1 MPPSKSRQSR
11 PQPPSSSTSPGTSR
25 KSPKASSVKADS
37 VGFNRKETA
46 LRRCGVDLKELERA
60 APIADILGK
69 KHNRPVQVA
78 QMLRSSSS
86 PMAAKF
92 LNYWDELPDQDRIRL
107 SIEEVCVGAK
117 IPTQELCGV
126 VICSIRDRKI
136 QESTVEALVS
146 HPDVMRAT
154 IRSAKLK
161 GKEGFQD
168 RHMLHSMPAIGF
180 LPGPKGSQFQV
191 NLGIMNNPAQT
202 PAASQKGDTID
213 AEEMSVSDVFPSITG
228 VLEGWNDAR
237 RNLLKAPEK

>member
-1 MPPSKSRQSR
+1 MPPSRSRQSSKS
-11 PQPPSSSTSPGTSR
+11 QPLKSSSPGTSR
-25 KSPKASSVKADS
+25 KSSNPNSVKADS
-37 VGFNRKETA
+37 IGFNRKETA

-117 IPTQELCGV
+117 VPTEEFCGV
-126 VICSIRDRKI
+126 VISALHRRKI
-136 QESTVEALVS
+136 QESTVEAIAA

-154 IRSAKLK
+154 IRSAKLE

-168 RHMLHSMPAIGF
+168 RHMLHSMPSIGF

-202 PAASQKGDTID
+202 PAASQKGDAID
-213 AEEMSVSDVFPSITG
+213 AQDMSINDVFPPITG
-228 VLEGWNDAR
+228 VLENWNDDR
-237 RNLLKAPEK
+237 RKLLKSPEK